1 MDIPA
6 LTLLIEILTSIAS
19 IQSSG
24 IETIS
29 PNTAIVEDVCQNHK
43 APENLNCAVDVI
55 EALEPPEQ
63 APVAQETN

>member
-29 PNTAIVEDVCQNHK
+29 PNTAIVEDVCQNRK

-55 EALEPPEQ
+55 EVLEPPEQ
-63 APVAQETN
+63 APVAESK